1 MKEDATGLE
10 TWSSLNGDPLLL
22 IRGTRYRQKR
32 LHAGYTFFLEQE
44 KKRETEIISAFAY
57 CRQQTKEKQG
67 VPWHWLLRMTAHKL
81 GKSKTNGKSS
91 EEYR

>member
-1 MKEDATGLE
+1 ME
-10 TWSSLNGDPLLL
+10 TRSSSSEERDSAKKGY
-22 IRGTRYRQKR
+22 T
-32 LHAGYTFFLEQE
+32 GYTFFLEQE

-91 EEYR
+91 EEYQLELCFSDVP